1 MRRLILGIIAVVVLQ
16 AGFIAYIAYYGVADS
31 SRVAVDHI
39 PDQVAPSRELTS
51 DRPESNDSGDVISN
65 PSSDRSTRSEVS
77 AKRPRGN
84 APPAWQASLVN
95 RHGTVRRRNLQ
106 TFDLEALNRSTVIT
120 YRKFRPVPLSVKS
133 KPEVAETLVKP
144 GVINVNEKVTNK
156 TEKRSLIARLQPVIK
171 KPWNWMKAVGS
182 LLR

>member
-1 MRRLILGIIAVVVLQ
+1 MRRLILGIITVVLLQ
-16 AGFIAYIAYYGVADS
+16 AGFIAYIAYYGMADS
-31 SRVAVDHI
+31 SPVAVNHI
-39 PDQVAPSRELTS
+39 PDHVVPSRELTS
-51 DRPESNDSGDVISN
+51 DRGGSNDPVTSD
-65 PSSDRSTRSEVS
+65 SSSSRPAPAVRPKRSLLPILR
-77 AKRPRGN
+77 
-84 APPAWQASLVN
+84 ASLVN

-120 YRKFRPVPLSVKS
+120 YRKFRPVPLSVNS
-133 KPEVAETLVKP
+133 KHEVAETLVKP
-144 GVINVNEKVTNK
+144 DVINVNEKVTNK